1 VLLIFDCD
9 GVLVD
14 TEPLSNRCFSEA
26 LNREGLQWDVAETM
40 RRLMGRS
47 MKSCIEIVEA
57 ELGRKVPV
65 DFVDRLQE
73 RTFACFRD
81 EGVRAVS
88 GVAGAIDALEGA
100 GVRTCVASSGDHGK
114 MRITLGSAGLWDRFD
129 GRIFSSTQVARGK
142 PAPDLFLFAAERM
155 GTAPADCVVIEDSV
169 AGAQAARA
177 AGMRAYGYVGAPHT
191 DRAGLIESGATVFDD
206 MRTLPTLL
214 GVAAQ

>member
-1 VLLIFDCD
+1 MLIIFDCD

-26 LNREGLQWDVAETM
+26 LNREGLDWDVAQTM

-57 ELGRKVPV
+57 ELGRKVPA

-81 EGVRAVS
+81 EGVHAVA
-88 GVAGAIDALEGA
+88 GVAAALDALERA
-100 GVRTCVASSGDHGK
+100 GMRTCVASSGDHGK
-114 MRITLGSAGLWDRFD
+114 MRVTLGSAGLWDRFD
-129 GRIFSSTQVARGK
+129 GRIFSATQVARGK

-155 GTAPADCVVIEDSV
+155 GASPADSVVIEDSS
-169 AGAQAARA
+169 AGAQGARA
-177 AGMRAYGYVGAPHT
+177 AGMRAYGYVGALHT
-191 DRAGLIESGATVFDD
+191 DRTGLIDAGATVFED
-206 MRTLPTLL
+206 MRDLPALL
-214 GVAAQ
+214 GAAA

>member
-1 VLLIFDCD
+1 LLIIFDCD

-26 LNREGLQWDVAETM
+26 LRGEGLDWDVAETM

-47 MKSCIEIVEA
+47 MKSCIEIVETQ
-57 ELGRKVPV
+57 LGRKVPD

-73 RTFACFRD
+73 RTFACFRE

-88 GVAGAIDALEGA
+88 GVVAALDALEHA
-100 GVRTCVASSGDHGK
+100 GLRTCVASSGDHGK

-155 GTAPADCVVIEDSV
+155 GASPDDSVVIEDSS

-177 AGMRAYGYVGAPHT
+177 ARMRAYGYVGAPHT
-191 DRAGLIESGATVFDD
+191 DRAGLMEAGAIVFDD
-206 MRTLPTLL
+206 MRALPALL
-214 GVAAQ
+214 GVVAA

>member
-1 VLLIFDCD
+1 MLVIFDCD

-26 LNREGLQWDVAETM
+26 LRGEGLDWDVAETM

-47 MKSCIEIVEA
+47 MRSCIEIVEA
-57 ELGRKVPV
+57 ELGRKVPG

-73 RTFACFRD
+73 RTFACFD
-81 EGVRAVS
+81 EEGVRAVS
-88 GVAGAIDALEGA
+88 GVITALDALERA
-100 GVRTCVASSGDHGK
+100 GLRTCVASSGDHGK

-155 GTAPADCVVIEDSV
+155 GMPPADCVVIEDSS

-177 AGMRAYGYVGAPHT
+177 AHMRAYGYVGAPHT
-191 DRAGLIESGATVFDD
+191 DRAGLVEAGATMFDD
-206 MRTLPTLL
+206 MRGLPTLL
-214 GVAAQ
+214 GVVAA

>member
-1 VLLIFDCD
+1 MLVIFDCD

-14 TEPLSNRCFSEA
+14 TEPMSNRCFAEA
-26 LNREGLQWDVAETM
+26 LNREGLAWDVAETM

-47 MKSCIEIVEA
+47 MKSCVEIVEA
-57 ELGRKVPV
+57 ELGRPVPA

-73 RTFACFRD
+73 RTFARFRE
-81 EGVRAVS
+81 EGVCAVS
-88 GVAGAIDALEGA
+88 GVVTALDTLERAGL
-100 GVRTCVASSGDHGK
+100 RTCVASSGDHGK

-155 GTAPADCVVIEDSV
+155 GASPDGSVVIEDSL

-177 AGMRAYGYVGAPHT
+177 AGMRAYGYVGAPYT
-191 DRAGLIESGATVFDD
+191 DRAGLVEAGATVFED
-206 MRTLPTLL
+206 MRTLPALL
-214 GVAAQ
+214 GVLA

>member
-1 VLLIFDCD
+1 MLVIFDCD

-26 LNREGLQWDVAETM
+26 LNREGLGWDVAETM

-47 MKSCIEIVEA
+47 MKSCVEIVEA
-57 ELGRKVPV
+57 ELGRPVPA
-65 DFVDRLQE
+65 DFVERLQE
-73 RTFACFRD
+73 HTFTRFRE
-81 EGVRAVS
+81 EGVRAVA
-88 GVAGAIDALEGA
+88 GVVAALDVLERA

-114 MRITLGSAGLWDRFD
+114 MRITLGSAGLWNRFD

-155 GTAPADCVVIEDSV
+155 GASPADSVVIEDST

-191 DRAGLIESGATVFDD
+191 DRAGLVEAGATAFDD
-206 MRTLPTLL
+206 MRKLPILL
-214 GVAAQ
+214 GATA

>member
-1 VLLIFDCD
+1 MLIIFDCD

-26 LNREGLQWDVAETM
+26 LNREGLDWDVAQTM

-57 ELGRKVPV
+57 ELGRAVPA
-65 DFVDRLQE
+65 DFVERLQE
-73 RTFACFRD
+73 RTFACFRA
-81 EGVRAVS
+81 EGVHAVP
-88 GVAGAIDALEGA
+88 GVVAALDALERA
-100 GVRTCVASSGDHGK
+100 GMRTCVASSGDHGK
-114 MRITLGSAGLWDRFD
+114 MRITLGSAGLWDRFE

-155 GTAPADCVVIEDSV
+155 GASPSDSVVIEDSS

-177 AGMRAYGYVGAPHT
+177 AGMRAYGYVGAAHT
-191 DRAGLIESGATVFDD
+191 DRAGLVEAGAMVFDD
-206 MRTLPTLL
+206 MRDLPSLL
-214 GVAAQ
+214 GRPT

>member
-1 VLLIFDCD
+1 VLVIFDCD

-26 LNREGLQWDVAETM
+26 LNGEGLDWDVAETM

-65 DFVDRLQE
+65 DFVERLQA
-73 RTFACFRD
+73 RTFARFRD

-88 GVAGAIDALEGA
+88 GVATALDALERA
-100 GVRTCVASSGDHGK
+100 GLRTCVASSGDHGK

-129 GRIFSSTQVARGK
+129 GRIFSATQVARGK
-142 PAPDLFLFAAERM
+142 PAPDLFLYAAERM
-155 GTAPADCVVIEDSV
+155 GVSPDGSVVVEDSP

-191 DRAGLIESGATVFDD
+191 DRAGLAEAGATVFDD
-206 MRTLPTLL
+206 MHRLPSLL
-214 GVAAQ
+214 GVAS

>member
-1 VLLIFDCD
+1 MLVIFDCD

-26 LNREGLQWDVAETM
+26 LNREGLDWDVAETM

-57 ELGRKVPV
+57 ELGRKVPG
-65 DFVDRLQE
+65 DFVERLQE
-73 RTFACFRD
+73 RTFARFRD
-81 EGVRAVS
+81 EGVRAVP
-88 GVAGAIDALEGA
+88 GVAAALDAVEGA
-100 GVRTCVASSGDHGK
+100 GHRTCVASSGEHGK
-114 MRITLGSAGLWDRFD
+114 MRITLGGAGLWDRFD

-155 GTAPADCVVIEDSV
+155 GAPPTDCVVIEDSS

-191 DRAGLIESGATVFDD
+191 DRAGLADAGARVFED
-206 MRTLPTLL
+206 MHALPALL
-214 GVAAQ
+214 GVAA

>member
-1 VLLIFDCD
+1 MLVIFDCD

-14 TEPLSNRCFSEA
+14 TEPLANRCFSEA

-57 ELGRKVPV
+57 ELGRKVPA

-73 RTFACFRD
+73 RTFARFRE

-88 GVAGAIDALEGA
+88 GVAAAIDALERGGA
-100 GVRTCVASSGDHGK
+100 RTCVASSGDHGK
-114 MRITLGSAGLWDRFD
+114 MRVTLGGAGLWDRFD
-129 GRIFSSTQVARGK
+129 GRIYSSTQVARGK

-155 GTAPADCVVIEDSV
+155 GVSPDDCVVIEDSS

-177 AGMRAYGYVGAPHT
+177 AGMRAYGYVGAAHT
-191 DRAGLIESGATVFDD
+191 DRAGLVQAGATLFDD
-206 MRTLPTLL
+206 MRGLPALL
-214 GVAAQ
+214 GVPA

>member
-1 VLLIFDCD
+1 MLVIFDCD

-14 TEPLSNRCFSEA
+14 TEPLSNRCFCEA
-26 LNREGLQWDVAETM
+26 LNREGLKWDVAETM

-47 MKSCIEIVEA
+47 MKSCIEIVET

-73 RTFACFRD
+73 RTFACFRA
-81 EGVRAVS
+81 EGVLAVS
-88 GVAGAIDALEGA
+88 GVVATLDALERA

-114 MRITLGSAGLWDRFD
+114 MRLTLGSAGLWERFD

-155 GTAPADCVVIEDSV
+155 GAAAADSVVIEDSV

-177 AGMRAYGYVGAPHT
+177 AGMRAYGYVGAAHT
-191 DRAGLIESGATVFDD
+191 DRAGLLEAGARVFDD

-214 GVAAQ
+214 GLATA

>member
-1 VLLIFDCD
+1 VLVIFDCD

-26 LNREGLQWDVAETM
+26 LNREGLAWDVAETM

-47 MKSCIEIVEA
+47 MRSCIEIVET
-57 ELGRKVPV
+57 ELGRPVPP

-73 RTFACFRD
+73 RTFSRFRE
-81 EGVRAVS
+81 EGVGAVS
-88 GVAGAIDALEGA
+88 GVVAALDALERA
-100 GVRTCVASSGDHGK
+100 GLRTCVASSGDHGK
-114 MRITLGSAGLWDRFD
+114 MRITLGGAGLWDRFD
-129 GRIFSSTQVARGK
+129 GRIFSATQVARGK

-155 GTAPADCVVIEDSV
+155 GVAPADCVVIEDSS

-191 DRAGLIESGATVFDD
+191 DRAGLIEAGATVFED
-206 MRTLPTLL
+206 MTGLAALL
-214 GVAAQ
+214 GVPA

>member
-1 VLLIFDCD
+1 VLVIFDCD

-26 LNREGLQWDVAETM
+26 LNREGLDWDVAETM

-57 ELGRKVPV
+57 ELGRAVP
-65 DFVDRLQE
+65 DGFVERLQE
-73 RTFACFRD
+73 RTFARFRE
-81 EGVRAVS
+81 EGVRAVP
-88 GVAGAIDALEGA
+88 GVVAALDALESA
-100 GVRTCVASSGDHGK
+100 GVATCVASSGDHGK

-142 PAPDLFLFAAERM
+142 PAPDLFLFAAGHM
-155 GTAPADCVVIEDSV
+155 GLSPTDSVVIEDSS
-169 AGAQAARA
+169 AGAQAACA

-191 DRAGLIESGATVFDD
+191 DRGGLVEAGATVFDD
-206 MRTLPTLL
+206 MRTLPSLL
-214 GVAAQ
+214 GVAA